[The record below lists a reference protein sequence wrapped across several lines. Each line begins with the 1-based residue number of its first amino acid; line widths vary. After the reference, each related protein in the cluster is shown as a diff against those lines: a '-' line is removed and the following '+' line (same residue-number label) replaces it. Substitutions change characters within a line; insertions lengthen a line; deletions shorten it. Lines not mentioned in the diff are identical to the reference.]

1 MRRLLVMD
9 VDSTM
14 IQQEVIELLAAKVGL
29 EEQVKQITEQ
39 AMSGE
44 IDFTKSLL
52 ERVLLLEGLE
62 EKVLDEL
69 QSQIVV
75 TDGVQQ
81 LIDYVQSTGGLVGA
95 ISGGF
100 SQVLEPIA
108 LRLGLDLY
116 KANNLEI
123 NDGFLTGQVSGEIV
137 DSECKARTLKRWA
150 TEFDFDLINT
160 IAVGDGAND
169 VSMLR
174 AAGFAVAFRPKEILR
189 EHADLVLEENTLLP
203 LVRVLELRTS

>member
-1 MRRLLVMD
+1 MD

-14 IQQEVIELLAAKVGL
+14 IQQEVIELLAAKAGV
-29 EEQVKQITEQ
+29 EEQVKKITEQ

-44 IDFTKSLL
+44 MDFTQSLL

-69 QSQIVV
+69 QSEIVV

-81 LIDYVQSTGGLVGA
+81 LIDFVQSTGGLVGA

-100 SQVLEPIA
+100 SQVLEPLA
-108 LRLGLDLY
+108 LRLGLDLFT
-116 KANNLEI
+116 ANDLEI
-123 NDGFLTGQVSGEIV
+123 RNGLLTGKVSGEIV
-137 DSECKARTLKRWA
+137 DGAVKARTLKSWA
-150 TEFDFDLINT
+150 TEYGFDLIDT
-160 IAVGDGAND
+160 VAVGDGAND

-174 AAGFAVAFRPKEILR
+174 AAGFAVAFGTRKVLR
-189 EHADLVLEENTLLP
+189 AHADFVLADNSLLP
-203 LVRVLELRTS
+203 LVKVLELRTS

>member
-1 MRRLLVMD
+1 MD

-14 IQQEVIELLAAKVGL
+14 IQQEVIELLAAKAGV
-29 EEQVKQITEQ
+29 EEQVKKITEQ

-44 IDFTKSLL
+44 KDFTQSLL

-69 QSQIVV
+69 QSEIVV

-81 LIDYVQSTGGLVGA
+81 LIDFVQSTGGLVGA

-100 SQVLEPIA
+100 SQVLEPLA
-108 LRLGLDLY
+108 LRLGLDLFT
-116 KANNLEI
+116 ANDLEI
-123 NDGFLTGQVSGEIV
+123 RNGLLTGKVSGEIV
-137 DSECKARTLKRWA
+137 DGAVKARTLKSWA
-150 TEFDFDLINT
+150 TEYGFDLIDT
-160 IAVGDGAND
+160 VAVGDGAND

-174 AAGFAVAFRPKEILR
+174 AAGFAVAFGTRKVLR
-189 EHADLVLEENTLLP
+189 EHADFVLADNSLLP
-203 LVRVLELRTS
+203 LVKVLELRTS